1 MRSSAY
7 RSNTRPIGKDSVLET
22 EMHDSSL
29 THLFSPLTI
38 GNLELRNRIVMPAMG
53 TRYPT
58 YGGEVTDRLVRY
70 YAERAK
76 GGVGFIVVQ
85 FATILIDGR
94 SSLYPL
100 AIWDDD
106 HVPGLSR
113 LARAIRR
120 EGVPV
125 AIQLAH
131 AGAAG
136 KSEITGIQPVG
147 PSPVAFPQRETP
159 RELSV
164 DEIEA
169 LVDAFGEAAR
179 RAMEAGFDAVEL
191 HMAHG
196 YLLQQF
202 LSPLNNLRDDAYG
215 GDFDRRLA
223 FPVKVLERVR
233 SVVGPQTPI
242 WCRLCVDE
250 GYPTGITQDV
260 GVRIAQALESAG
272 ADVLD
277 VSGGTVGTFHF
288 SVPSQTDPPGGSLLP
303 LAAAAKRVVQIP
315 VVGVGKLH
323 DPIIMERALAQG
335 WCDLVAVGRGL
346 IADAEL
352 PRKIFEGRWDQ
363 IRPCLT
369 CERPDCHG
377 RILDHMSMG
386 CVVNPRVGREA
397 ALKPRP
403 TAANR
408 KVLVIGGGP
417 AGMEAAMAAAQSG
430 HEVTLCE
437 QRPYLGGQVYLGAR
451 EPHKE
456 LFQKLLDYY
465 VRQLDDLQV
474 EVKLEC
480 PVDVD
485 RVMSMAPDAVV
496 VATGAQPCGLDI
508 PGSGPQVLTAWDVL
522 RGASTGQSVVVVGG
536 GSVGCETA
544 EFLALQGRR
553 VTVLE
558 ILAQV
563 ARDLAAWTRPV
574 MINRLIAAGVEIL
587 VRSRVVALD
596 GRAVVYERGGMV
608 ETVTNVDNVV
618 VAVGAVRDDQLSDAL
633 REHGFDPLVAGDC
646 RQPGNLGDAIR
657 AGCEAGLAV
666 P

>member
-1 MRSSAY
+1 MQHIDL
-7 RSNTRPIGKDSVLET
+7 P
-22 EMHDSSL
+22 
-29 THLFSPLTI
+29 HLFSPLAI

-58 YGGEVTDRLVRY
+58 YGGKVTDRLIHY

-85 FATILIDGR
+85 FATILMDGR
-94 SSLYPL
+94 SSPYPL

-106 HVPGLSR
+106 QIPGLRR
-113 LARAIRR
+113 LAQGIQQ

-131 AGAAG
+131 AGAAS
-136 KSEITGIQPVG
+136 KSEVIGVLPVG
-147 PSPVAFPQRETP
+147 PSPVAFPDRETP

-164 DEIEA
+164 AEIEA
-169 LVDAFGEAAR
+169 LVEAFGEAAR

-202 LSPLNNLRDDAYG
+202 LSPLNNRRDDAYG
-215 GDFDRRLA
+215 GDFDRRLV
-223 FPVKVLERVR
+223 FPLQVLERVR
-233 SVVGPQTPI
+233 EVVGPETPI

-303 LAAAAKRVVQIP
+303 LAAAVKKVVQIP

-323 DPIIMERALAQG
+323 DPIIMEKVLAEGQA
-335 WCDLVAVGRGL
+335 DLVAVGRGL

-352 PRKIFEGRWDQ
+352 PRKIKEGKWDR

-377 RILDHMSMG
+377 RILDDMSMG

-397 ALKPRP
+397 DLTPRP
-403 TAANR
+403 AEVSR

-417 AGMEAAMAAAQSG
+417 AGMEAAIAAAQSA
-430 HEVTLCE
+430 HQVTLCE
-437 QRPYLGGQVYLGAR
+437 KRPYLGGQVYLGAR

-456 LFQKLLDYY
+456 LFQELLDYY
-465 VRQLDDLQV
+465 ATRLDELQV
-474 EVKLEC
+474 QVKLEC

-485 RVMSMAPDAVV
+485 YVISMAPDAVI
-496 VATGAQPCGLDI
+496 VATGSHPRQLNI
-508 PGSGPQVLTAWDVL
+508 PGSGPEVLTAWDVL
-522 RGASTGQSVVVVGG
+522 RGAETGQSVVVVGG

-544 EFLALQGRR
+544 EFLALQGSR
-553 VTVLE
+553 VTILE
-558 ILAQV
+558 MLTQV
-563 ARDLAAWTRPV
+563 AGDLAPWTRPV
-574 MINRLIAAGVEIL
+574 MINRLIAADVEIL
-587 VRSRVVALD
+587 VRSKAVALD
-596 GRAVVYERGGMV
+596 GRNVVYDRGGMLEV
-608 ETVTNVDNVV
+608 IHDVDTVVS
-618 VAVGAVRDDQLSDAL
+618 AVGAVSDDHLSAAL
-633 REHGFDPLVAGDC
+633 QEHGFDPIVAGDC
-646 RQPGNLGDAIR
+646 VQPGNAGDAVR
-657 AGCEAGLAV
+657 AGYEAGLKGL
-666 P
+666 